1 MHDGPTVSPSQ
12 ASRELGVASRT
23 LLRWVKE
30 GKLQIASK
38 TAGGHARFDRKDIEA
53 LRAQQT
59 RNALKLTGKD
69 QDDDL
74 VLIVGPVAANLT
86 VATSSE
92 PRVRPSR
99 WLMAE
104 IERARLKA
112 TKGAQAQHELAL
124 LHDQAVK
131 GRLGIQRSN
140 LFALLWEYRL
150 STVAV
155 AIGVSATLLRRICGE
170 HDIPLPTAG
179 YWRSRAEPSS
189 PASPLPAKV

>member
-74 VLIVGPVAANLT
+74 VLIAGPVAANLT

-99 WLMAE
+99 W
-104 IERARLKA
+104 
-112 TKGAQAQHELAL
+112 
-124 LHDQAVK
+124 
-131 GRLGIQRSN
+131 
-140 LFALLWEYRL
+140 
-150 STVAV
+150 
-155 AIGVSATLLRRICGE
+155 
-170 HDIPLPTAG
+170 
-179 YWRSRAEPSS
+179 
-189 PASPLPAKV
+189 